1 MPKRTDLRKILVI
14 GSGPIVIGQGAE
26 FDYSGTQAA
35 KALREEG
42 FEVVLVNSNP
52 ATIMTDPEFA
62 DRTYIEPVT
71 PEYVDFVMHSRPFFV
86 TAVTNF
92 TNYRMR
98 TRMQTIVKRIPIAD
112 ARWIGSQLGKLS
124 TRQIQDAFRTSGF
137 SPADVDGYTKVVMN
151 RIAELNR
158 L

>member
-1 MPKRTDLRKILVI
+1 
-14 GSGPIVIGQGAE
+14 
-26 FDYSGTQAA
+26 
-35 KALREEG
+35 
-42 FEVVLVNSNP
+42 
-52 ATIMTDPEFA
+52 
-62 DRTYIEPVT
+62 
-71 PEYVDFVMHSRPFFV
+71 
-86 TAVTNF
+86 
-92 TNYRMR
+92 
-98 TRMQTIVKRIPIAD
+98 MQTIVKRIPIAD